1 MISPKLKRAIGSVT
15 ASALILGGASL
26 ALAAPANAQPIA
38 HRVTN
43 IAPNEDTY
51 LGWHEGTQNG
61 EDASSLTWA
70 GLHLGTGFDSQVLN
84 GLVGSGEQGEEITP
98 ANLGKM
104 IAFSQI
110 RITSGEVFEQVPIT
124 FGTGGWATLRP
135 AAPTT
140 PTTTTDPMDA
150 GSADWISSKRIGDID
165 ANSPTTLDSIIA
177 ALTEEGSLRYS
188 GFGLFANASV
198 PALVSSWIWNNEEYF
213 FSPDYTKIAQNK
225 KTTVAAADIRSNE
238 DTYTGWHEGYTNPTP
253 AFDITEQGLSLGNG
267 ANSQIINGLATP
279 ATTPDLA
286 TLLLSAETETE
297 SGTTFFQVPLTFGDA
312 ASFTTL
318 RQDSKSGYFFS
329 PYSTW
334 ISSKAI
340 PATTETAAIAANA
353 SVSFGT
359 MIDALEAQG
368 NVAVLGFG
376 VLAESTA
383 PAVVKSILWN
393 GVRYNF
399 VPEATTPPVE
409 PTTPPVEPT
418 TPPVEPTTPPV
429 EPTTPPVTPATTPT
443 ISSGTPSTT
452 TPTAPGETLTVT
464 VAGFTP
470 NTDVE
475 VYMHST
481 PVLLGT
487 FRSNA
492 AGVVTATVTIPAN
505 APAGSHT
512 IVFVDTKTGLSVS
525 SAPFTVSAAN
535 DASAITPVLASTG
548 IDALLPGL
556 LAAMLVLAGLGI
568 VASRFVASRFVAGRR
583 SATL

>member
-26 ALAAPANAQPIA
+26 ALAAPANAEQSPVRVSTIA
-38 HRVTN
+38 
-43 IAPNEDTY
+43 ADESKY
-51 LGWHEGTQNG
+51 EGWHEGTANG
-61 EDASSLTWA
+61 STAFSLGWA
-70 GLHLGTGFDSQVLN
+70 GLSFGINDHDSQILN
-84 GLVGSGEQGEEITP
+84 GLVESGQPG
-98 ANLGKM
+98 LK
-104 IAFSQI
+104 
-110 RITSGEVFEQVPIT
+110 TSGTDLIDLIVKSKINVISGAAFQQVAIT
-124 FGTGGWATLRP
+124 FGTSGWATLRP
-135 AAPTT
+135 ADPVT
-140 PTTTTDPMDA
+140 PQNDTDTIDPDTAM
-150 GSADWISSKRIGDID
+150 WTSSKDIGVLVANEPVSLSDIGVE
-165 ANSPTTLDSIIA
+165 LDVLDTVA
-177 ALTEEGSLRYS
+177 YS
-188 GFGLFANASV
+188 GYGMFANKSA
-198 PALVSSWIWNNEEYF
+198 PALVTSMTWQGTENIF
-213 FSPDYTKIAQNK
+213 LPQN
-225 KTTVAAADIRSNE
+225 TSVPESQVTDVAADEIRANE
-238 DTYTGWHEGYTNPTP
+238 DTYTGWHEGYSNSSP
-253 AFDITEQGLSLGNG
+253 AFSIVETGLSLGNG

-286 TLLLSAETETE
+286 SLLLSADVATV
-297 SGTTFFQVPLTFGDA
+297 SGTSFFQVPLTFGSG

-318 RQDSKSGYFFS
+318 RQDSSSADLFS
-329 PYSTW
+329 QNSTW
-334 ISSKAI
+334 VSSKAI
-340 PATTETAAIAANA
+340 PATTNTAAIAANA

-359 MIDALEAQG
+359 MVDALEAQG

-376 VLAESTA
+376 VLADSTA
-383 PAVVKSILWN
+383 PAVVSSILWN

-399 VPEATTPPVE
+399 VPEAITPPI
-409 PTTPPVEPT
+409 EPT

-452 TPTAPGETLTVT
+452 TPTAPGETFTVT

-475 VYMHST
+475 IYLHST

-548 IDALLPGL
+548 VDALLPGL

-568 VASRFVASRFVAGRR
+568 VASRFVAGRR